1 MPLAGNLRHAPLLD
15 ILSTIASE
23 QRDGCLTL
31 IRGHLRA
38 EIYFRRGQW
47 LAAERVPVG
56 LPLTEQFVEMG
67 YMTPQQIEEVILV
80 PFDEAAV
87 LPDGQIVQA
96 LMADGLLAREQLQYW
111 AMNDAL
117 TLINAIAMWPDGDFS
132 FMDGIRPPQEL
143 VLVPL
148 AVESILA
155 LTAQGG
161 QAPAMR
167 HSGQSPAA
175 IALRPD
181 TVLTFADI
189 PDSGYVVEISREEW
203 MVLAQID
210 GANPLGAIAVALH
223 MEARM
228 LVEIAHALL
237 DRGLLEPVGMPASPY
252 N

>member
-1 MPLAGNLRHAPLLD
+1 
-15 ILSTIASE
+15 
-23 QRDGCLTL
+23 
-31 IRGHLRA
+31 
-38 EIYFRRGQW
+38 
-47 LAAERVPVG
+47 
-56 LPLTEQFVEMG
+56 
-67 YMTPQQIEEVILV
+67 MTRSH
-80 PFDEAAV
+80 FF
-87 LPDGQIVQA
+87 
-96 LMADGLLAREQLQYW
+96 
-111 AMNDAL
+111 
-117 TLINAIAMWPDGDFS
+117 NAIAMWPDGDFS

-181 TVLTFADI
+181 TVLTFTDI

-210 GANPLGAIAVALH
+210 GANPLGAIAVALQ
-223 MEARM
+223 MEARI
-228 LVEIAHALL
+228 LVEIAHVCWIAACSNQSVCQHPPTTDLT
-237 DRGLLEPVGMPASPY
+237 P
-252 N
+252 